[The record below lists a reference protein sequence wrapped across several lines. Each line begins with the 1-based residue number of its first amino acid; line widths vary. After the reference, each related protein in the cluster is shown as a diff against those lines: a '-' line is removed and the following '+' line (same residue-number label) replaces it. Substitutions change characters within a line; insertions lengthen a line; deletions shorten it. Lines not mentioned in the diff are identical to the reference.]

1 MARILGRSMSI
12 DSLDL
17 VFDGLRPGDVEAVI
31 LDRDGVINENRTDH
45 VKTWDEFQFLPGAAT
60 AVADLCQA
68 GLRVFVMTN
77 QAIINRGIATRE
89 TVDDLNWRMVSE
101 IRRCGGSIEAVACCP
116 HRPDQGCQ
124 CRKPQPGLLI
134 DLASRFGIDLTRSLV
149 IGDALTDIE
158 AGLAAGCSA
167 ILVLTGRG
175 HEQLAGASASIRHRF
190 GVAPDLCAIARWLL
204 LQRTSTPDL
213 EAGHSGC

>member
-1 MARILGRSMSI
+1 MSI

-17 VFDGLRPGDVEAVI
+17 ALQEIRPGDVEAVI
-31 LDRDGVINENRTDH
+31 LDRDGVINENRADH
-45 VKTWDEFQFLPGAAT
+45 VKSWDEFQFLPGAA
-60 AVADLCQA
+60 AAIADFCRA
-68 GLRVFVMTN
+68 GVRVFVMTN

-89 TVDDLNWRMVSE
+89 TVDDVNRRMVNE
-101 IRRCGGSIEAVACCP
+101 IRRLGGSIEAVACCP

-134 DLASRFGIDLTRSLV
+134 DLASHFGIDLAKSVV

-158 AGLAAGCSA
+158 AGLAAGCRA

-175 HEQLAGASASIRHRF
+175 REQLAGASASVRQTF
-190 GVAPDLCAIARWLL
+190 VVAPDLSAIARWLV
-204 LQRTSTPDL
+204 LQRTPAADL
-213 EAGHSGC
+213 ELARRGG

>member
-1 MARILGRSMSI
+1 MPI

-17 VFDGLRPGDVEAVI
+17 ALHALRPAEVEAVI
-31 LDRDGVINENRTDH
+31 LDRDGVINENRIDH
-45 VKTWDEFQFLPGAAT
+45 VKNWDEFQFLPGAAA
-60 AVADLCQA
+60 AVADLCNA

-89 TVDDLNWRMVSE
+89 AVDELNGRMVNE
-101 IRRCGGSIEAVACCP
+101 IQRYGGSIEAVACCP
-116 HRPDQGCQ
+116 HRPDQACP

-134 DLASRFGIDLTRSLV
+134 DLANRFGIDLTKSLV

-158 AGLAAGCSA
+158 AGLAAGCRT

-175 HEQLAGASASIRHRF
+175 REQLAGASANLRD
-190 GVAPDLCAIARWLL
+190 GLVVAPDLCSVANWLVVRRASAR
-204 LQRTSTPDL
+204 
-213 EAGHSGC
+213 GG